1 MMLYTISPPE
11 CVWHADPQNS
21 TGRAA
26 LLEILDRQAQAVVIV
41 SNDGHPLHANRHA
54 SQLLGTLS
62 QGHRDPLR
70 PASAEEADRFRAALR
85 LCSAGKLDTQ
95 AVYFSLPRQDRAW
108 PIIAELAPAAPSLAG
123 PGTALV
129 MLSDPMKSAAVE
141 DPSVLQLL
149 GLTAAEARI
158 AAVVGSGLP
167 PRETAMQLGL
177 QESTV
182 RSALKLIFAKL
193 GIGRQA
199 ELVQIV
205 ARMSKG

>member
-1 MMLYTISPPE
+1 MLYTTSPPE
-11 CVWHADPQNS
+11 RIWQADAQTSP
-21 TGRAA
+21 GRAA
-26 LLEILDRQAQAVVIV
+26 LLEILDRQSRAVVIV
-41 SNDGHPLHANRHA
+41 SDDGHPLHANRHA
-54 SQLLGTLS
+54 NQLLATL
-62 QGHRDPLR
+62 QAGHRDPLR

-85 LCSAGKLDTQ
+85 LCSEGKLDPH
-95 AVYFSLPRQDRAW
+95 VSYFSLPRHDRAW
-108 PIIAELAPAAPSLAG
+108 PVIAELAPADPALAG

-158 AAVVGSGLP
+158 AAAVGAGMP
-167 PRETAMQLGL
+167 PRETALQLGL

-182 RSALKLIFAKL
+182 RSALKLIFDKL